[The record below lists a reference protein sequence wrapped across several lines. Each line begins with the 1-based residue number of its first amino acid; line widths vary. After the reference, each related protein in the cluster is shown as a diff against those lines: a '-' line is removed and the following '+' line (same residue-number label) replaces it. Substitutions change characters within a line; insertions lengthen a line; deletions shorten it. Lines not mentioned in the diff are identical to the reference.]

1 MRSGAGG
8 WQRGESRAVEPRE
21 EPLPASRQ
29 TQFPVRGLPA
39 GIWARTGLRSP
50 GTALSPGVLPGRIGG
65 SSERRAPG
73 PGPSCARHP
82 QLYETT
88 WAGGA
93 ELPCRKHLPRCP
105 LGVTLWSRMTACWCP
120 RQTAAFFFFSDFLH
134 FPPLCLQHKHSKILN
149 DRYFCFSAKWPSHF
163 SPCPCLLHELP
174 PRFADVSLAMSRHG
188 LNTTMVWLL
197 ALKPCRRTPWKRPL

>member
-120 RQTAAFFFFSDFLH
+120 RQTAAFFFFQTFYIFLLSASSTNIPK
-134 FPPLCLQHKHSKILN
+134 FSMTDIFAFLLN
-149 DRYFCFSAKWPSHF
+149 GLPTFLPAPASSMIFLPVLRTFHWQ
-163 SPCPCLLHELP
+163 CP
-174 PRFADVSLAMSRHG
+174 AMV
-188 LNTTMVWLL
+188 L
-197 ALKPCRRTPWKRPL
+197 TPQWCGCWR